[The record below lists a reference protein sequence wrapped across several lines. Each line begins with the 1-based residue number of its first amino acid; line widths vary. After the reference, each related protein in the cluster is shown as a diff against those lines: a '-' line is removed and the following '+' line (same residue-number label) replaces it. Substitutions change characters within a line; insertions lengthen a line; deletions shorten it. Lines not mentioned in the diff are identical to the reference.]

1 MRIGAAPRRM
11 TGMVITTLLA
21 IHIAAG
27 SVALLS
33 MFIPMVA
40 AKGGVLHRRAGW
52 AFIGSMTVV
61 SATAFVL
68 SMSRLAFGPTR
79 EARFAGAFLLLV
91 TFVTASGVRAGLRVL
106 RSTTRATDRRQWM
119 LRHLRT
125 MLGSCIAATTAF
137 LVNTADNFGI
147 WPLAAWLA
155 PSIIG
160 TPAIALWTA
169 YYRRRFAAAQE
180 TRMTPSHLFA
190 REAARIALL
199 ALIVFSPAALPLL
212 AQAPPSRQ
220 QGPDL
225 VAGLKS
231 TPGVIGVETARTSSG
246 KQVIFA
252 WFENKQAVL
261 NWYYSGTHQA
271 AMRMFAPGAESG
283 RAPLAAIKD
292 DSGPILAVA
301 SLTMGDTP
309 QVDGVTLP
317 VSQIAIELYAPLP
330 GGLAVGGRFA
340 PAAMKVPGL
349 IEQ

>member
-1 MRIGAAPRRM
+1 M
-11 TGMVITTLLA
+11 TTMLITTLLA

-33 MFIPMVA
+33 MCIPMVA
-40 AKGGVLHRRAGW
+40 FKGGTLHRRAGW

-68 SMSRLAFGPTR
+68 SISRLAFGPTR
-79 EARFAGAFLLLV
+79 EARVAGAFLLLV
-91 TFVTASGVRAGLRVL
+91 TFVTARGVRAGLRVM
-106 RSTTRATDRRQWM
+106 RSPTRATDRRQWM
-119 LRHLRT
+119 LQHLRT

-137 LVNTADNFGI
+137 LVNTADNLGL

-160 TPAIALWTA
+160 TPAIALWAA

-180 TRMTPSHLFA
+180 RRMTPFV

-199 ALIVFSPAALPLL
+199 ALIVFSPAAIPLL
-212 AQAPPSRQ
+212 AQAPPSLQ

-225 VAGLKS
+225 AGGLKS
-231 TPGVIGVETARTSSG
+231 TPGVLGVELAKTVSG

-261 NWYYSGTHQA
+261 NSYYSGTHQ
-271 AMRMFAPGAESG
+271 
-283 RAPLAAIKD
+283 
-292 DSGPILAVA
+292 
-301 SLTMGDTP
+301 
-309 QVDGVTLP
+309 
-317 VSQIAIELYAPLP
+317 
-330 GGLAVGGRFA
+330 
-340 PAAMKVPGL
+340 
-349 IEQ
+349 